1 MKAWEEV
8 TRLQKILGSIVAVIA
23 TIVILWGYGY
33 DSYGHFATKAYADE
47 GDRKTTDELHTY
59 QQQQVISLNRAEIW
73 RTKDKIKQ
81 LTRDLTKPA
90 LTEGERIL
98 INADI
103 AEYNALIIC
112 IQEAKDLCY

>member
-8 TRLQKILGSIVAVIA
+8 TRLQKVLGSIVVVIA
-23 TIVILWGYGY
+23 TVIALWNYGYGGY
-33 DSYGHFATKAYADE
+33 VHFATRAYADE
-47 GDRKTTDELHTY
+47 GDKKTTDELHTY

-73 RTKDKIKQ
+73 RTKGKIKQ
-81 LTRDLTKPA
+81 LTRDLIKPG